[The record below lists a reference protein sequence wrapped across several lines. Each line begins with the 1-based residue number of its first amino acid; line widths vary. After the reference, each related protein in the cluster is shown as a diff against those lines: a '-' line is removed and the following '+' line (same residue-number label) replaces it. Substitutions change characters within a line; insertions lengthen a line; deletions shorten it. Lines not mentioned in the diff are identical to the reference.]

1 VLKALSDLANEA
13 PHDSLASRIATRI
26 SRAATVLIVGRIA
39 GPLVERLYADG
50 CAITGLVFDALAASQ
65 AGNRCSSIAFADPD
79 VSSLPSALAGATFD
93 AALFCGALEL
103 FREPASLLDDLKGYL
118 RDGGLVVAIVP
129 NVAHGAVRLA
139 LMQGATQG
147 SYAGAA
153 SPEYLDELFAS
164 SGYRVETIHR
174 VKQPVFEAGDGL
186 PFVRRAEI
194 SETVAAEVETSA
206 EADTAQFVAIAS
218 PAGRAASATPHPQS
232 PIGVLDAR
240 IEKALSDYEIE
251 RFSTRYGTM
260 VAFARDTVIARSLRT
275 YGEWAENEINII
287 TGSIVNG
294 DGIVDIGANIGTHS
308 VAFAKRF
315 PDSPIFAIEPQ
326 PLPCAMLLANAFA
339 NDCRGIRVFNVGC
352 SAKTEVVNVRFD
364 YDALDG
370 NAGAFSIGRFQ
381 VEAGSGGFPILLV
394 PLDRLDI
401 ATSIRLIKIDVE
413 GMESD
418 VLAGAV
424 QTLERHRP
432 VVFFELLELTA
443 LNRSR
448 AVLLDLS
455 YHLYW
460 LETQPFNADNYNGFP
475 ENIWDRCEVGILAVP
490 AERRLQPDLPRVG
503 DSTPIPAALRNGN
516 PVARVPRARK
526 PGPDSRSRSNA

>member
-1 VLKALSDLANEA
+1 VLKALSGLANQA
-13 PHDSLASRIATRI
+13 PHDPLASRIAARI
-26 SRAATVLIVGRIA
+26 GRAATVLVIGRIA

-50 CAITGLVFDALAASQ
+50 CVITGLVFDSLAASQ
-65 AGNRCSSIAFADPD
+65 ASNLCASIASADPE
-79 VSSLPSALAGATFD
+79 VSSLPSALAGAKFD

-103 FREPASLLDDLKGYL
+103 FREPASILGDLKGYL

-139 LMQGATQG
+139 LMQGATQR

-153 SPEYLDELFAS
+153 STEYVDELFTS

-174 VKQPVFEAGDGL
+174 VKQPVFEAGDDL
-186 PFVRRAEI
+186 PFVRRIDVAEAI
-194 SETVAAEVETSA
+194 AADVEATP

-218 PAGRAASATPHPQS
+218 PAGAAASAPSRRQSRVDTP
-232 PIGVLDAR
+232 DDR
-240 IEKALSDYEIE
+240 IEKALTDYKIE

-275 YGEWAENEINII
+275 YGEWAENEINVI
-287 TGSIVNG
+287 TDSIVDG
-294 DGIVDIGANIGTHS
+294 DGIIDIGANIGTHS

-326 PLPCAMLLANAFA
+326 PVPCAMLLANAFA
-339 NDCRGIRVFNVGC
+339 NDCRGVQVFNLGC

-370 NAGAFSIGRFQ
+370 NAGAFSIDRFQ
-381 VEAGSGGFPILLV
+381 VEAESGGFPILLV
-394 PLDRLDI
+394 PLDRLDF
-401 ATSIRLIKIDVE
+401 ATKIRLVKIDVE

-418 VLAGAV
+418 VLAGAI

-432 VVFFELLELTA
+432 LVFFELLELPA
-443 LNRSR
+443 LDRSR
-448 AVLLDLS
+448 AILLDLS
-455 YHLYW
+455 YELYW

-490 AERRLQPDLPRVG
+490 AERKMQPDLPPVS
-503 DSTPIPAALRNGN
+503 DASPIPGTLCGSS
-516 PVARVPRARK
+516 PVARLPRPYR
-526 PGPDSRSRSNA
+526 PSPNSRSGTNS